1 MHGRMIDTARALNA
15 ADAALIERFLES
27 MTAAVDCVDIEDPVA

>member
-1 MHGRMIDTARALNA
+1 LNA

-27 MTAAVDCVDIEDPVA
+27 MTAAVDSVDAEAPVG